1 MPSASPISVSVRPY
15 ALAPW
20 GYTLMRFS
28 AGAVVVYHGY
38 AKLFAG
44 FAPVVAKNVLTPLG
58 FPLPVV
64 WAYFLGVLELVGGA
78 ALAIG
83 LLTRP
88 LALLFV
94 IELAIVTYWHSGNGY
109 FFTSPGGG
117 WEFPLLLMLQYLGI
131 SIGGCRAPFG
141 RSYAWPR
148 VLRNRPGPGVR
159 AIYLTRQSL
168 ACTLRAAFGTR
179 SAARSLGSARINFDA
194 PAATAHL
201 HLTRR

>member
-1 MPSASPISVSVRPY
+1 MRCVCWRVSRLAARVPRLVDV
-15 ALAPW
+15 ALDELLAPR

-44 FAPVVAKNVLTPLG
+44 FAPVVAKNILTPLG

-83 LLTRP
+83 LFTRP
-88 LALLFV
+88 VALMFV

-117 WEFPLLLMLQYLGI
+117 WEFPLLLLLQYLGTLL
-131 SIGGCRAPFG
+131 SGNYLKRFNWLESTESRFCRA
-141 RSYAWPR
+141 
-148 VLRNRPGPGVR
+148 
-159 AIYLTRQSL
+159 ISL
-168 ACTLRAAFGTR
+168 
-179 SAARSLGSARINFDA
+179 SN
-194 PAATAHL
+194 
-201 HLTRR
+201 

>member
-1 MPSASPISVSVRPY
+1 MSDTAEARGLVFRGLARTY
-15 ALAPW
+15 EALAPW

-131 SIGGCRAPFG
+131 LLAGAG
-141 RSYAWPR
+141 RHSVDR
-148 VLRNRPGPGVR
+148 M
-159 AIYLTRQSL
+159 
-168 ACTLRAAFGTR
+168 
-179 SAARSLGSARINFDA
+179 LGREF
-194 PAATAHL
+194 
-201 HLTRR
+201 